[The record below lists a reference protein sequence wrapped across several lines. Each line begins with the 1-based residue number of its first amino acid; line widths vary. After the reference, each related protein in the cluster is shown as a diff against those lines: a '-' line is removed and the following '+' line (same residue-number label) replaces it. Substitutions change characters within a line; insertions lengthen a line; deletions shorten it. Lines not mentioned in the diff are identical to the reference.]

1 MKYET
6 QKNKLNYNF
15 LKHITFQ
22 IFKKKTPIRFFHN
35 YFLKEIEI
43 EGKVLDLGSGK
54 HSSYLNFINKK
65 KHQIYF
71 ADKFHIQKTNFFK
84 VDLENNLNIQENSF
98 DCILLFNV
106 LEHIENHKNLLKEIK
121 KILNQEVN

>member
-65 KHQIYF
+65 KNIKFILQI
-71 ADKFHIQKTNFFK
+71 NFTY
-84 VDLENNLNIQENSF
+84 
-98 DCILLFNV
+98 
-106 LEHIENHKNLLKEIK
+106 K
-121 KILNQEVN
+121 KQIFLR